1 MKIMLTKKK
10 KKLLVALTSV
20 VCALAVLFGA
30 CSVYLSDYYRADTV
44 SINAF
49 VYTGNI
55 TESELEDGTLAY
67 IPEKP
72 KAGFVFYPGGKVE
85 HTAYKPL
92 MLALAQR
99 GVLCLLVEMPFRL
112 AVLDVNAADG
122 LKEQFPEVEKWILGG
137 HSLGG
142 SMAASYV
149 QKNVDEFD
157 GLALLAAYSTVDLSQ
172 SGVKVLCAYGD
183 EDGVMNAGKYA
194 KYKSNLPQ
202 NFTEYV
208 IEGGNHAYFGM
219 YGKQDGDG
227 EGSLGNR
234 QQIILTAAKIVS
246 VFGI

>member
-1 MKIMLTKKK
+1 MKFNLTKKK
-10 KKLLVALTSV
+10 KKWIIALSSV
-20 VCALAVLFGA
+20 FCALAILFGA
-30 CSVYLSDYYRADTV
+30 CSIYLNDYYRADIV

-49 VYTGNI
+49 VYSGNI
-55 TESELEDGTLAY
+55 TESELEDGTLVYA
-67 IPEKP
+67 PENP

-112 AVLDVNAADG
+112 AVLDKNAADG
-122 LKEQFPEVEKWILGG
+122 LKEEFPEVEKWIIGG

-142 SMAASYV
+142 LMAASYLE
-149 QKNVDEFD
+149 KNADEYD
-157 GLALLAAYSTVDLSQ
+157 GLVLLAAYSTANLSQ
-172 SGVKVLCAYGD
+172 SGVEVLSVYGD
-183 EDGVMNAGKYA
+183 EDGVMNGEKYA

-202 NFTEYV
+202 DFTEYI

-234 QQIILTAAKIVS
+234 QQIILTASKIVS
-246 VFGI
+246 VLV